1 MRREHL
7 ELDGVDKQILAELRS
22 NCRRS
27 YRELAKA
34 IEISPAALIDR
45 VKRLEKKG
53 YVLGYSAN
61 LDFLK
66 LGYEFV
72 AIVQISIAHG
82 TLLDVQE
89 KISKLAGVAAV
100 YDMTGEYDSLAIVM
114 CKSRAELSALVKKIL
129 KVPNVEKTNTSMVL
143 NVMKDLHEF
152 MGV

>member
-7 ELDGVDKQILAELRS
+7 ELDELDKHILAELRR

-34 IEISPAALIDR
+34 IDISPAALIER
-45 VKRLEKKG
+45 MKRLEKKG
-53 YVLGYSAN
+53 YILGYSAN

-66 LGYEFV
+66 LGYEF
-72 AIVQISIAHG
+72 AAAVQISISHG
-82 TLLDVQE
+82 ALLDVQE

-114 CKSRAELSALVKKIL
+114 CKSRAELSALNRAYAQRHCLARKESYGL
-129 KVPNVEKTNTSMVL
+129 PPRLRGRSR
-143 NVMKDLHEF
+143 
-152 MGV
+152 